1 MKTEELIYSYIT
13 KATNKLLGNVIKPDE
28 KYEDVKQIDFEEL
41 KRLRD
46 KYDLKGIILDI
57 DGTLRQNMEKIDY
70 RNIRWIIKLK
80 QILKVCMVSNGKDS
94 RVEELAKRMDITY
107 IPLAFKPLKRGFL
120 EAVKDMDVNPT
131 KVLVIGDEYLADILG
146 GKRMGMKT
154 AIISE
159 KKKKKEEREE
169 KEEER

>member
-1 MKTEELIYSYIT
+1 MKTEELIYSYIS
-13 KATNKLLGNVIKPDE
+13 KVTNKLLENVIKPDE
-28 KYEDVKQIDFEEL
+28 KYKDVKQIDFEEL
-41 KRLRD
+41 KRLKE
-46 KYDLKGIILDI
+46 KYELEGIILDI
-57 DGTLRQNMEKIDY
+57 DGTLRQNMKKIDY

-94 RVEELAKRMDITY
+94 RVEQLAQRMNITY
-107 IPLAFKPLKRGFL
+107 IPLAFKPLKRGFI
-120 EAVKDMDVNPT
+120 EAAKDMNVDPS

-159 KKKKKEEREE
+159 QYD